1 MSQPSL
7 SMNPC
12 APLRRKVQLQSPSG
26 VRFFYSYS
34 TAPTTHSLEDIR
46 HHEAVVTGLSELDA
60 YCNLSKQ
67 VRKSGRYLHAIKS
80 TRRLS

>member
-1 MSQPSL
+1 MNQPAL
-7 SMNPC
+7 SMNPS
-12 APLRRKVQLQSPSG
+12 APLRRKIQLRNPSG

-34 TAPTTHSLEDIR
+34 TAPTTRSLEDIK

-67 VRKSGRYLHAIKS
+67 VRKSGRYLHAIKCS
-80 TRRLS
+80 RRLS